1 VPYDDIT
8 AVELRG
14 QGLFQSFCLTTH
26 RRFYL
31 YPRWSFFER
40 KAMARALHISRER
53 VWALADG
60 PQRLAE
66 MESKARIARLGQA
79 RPPMVTVGAVLI
91 LLVVF
96 LCERLLGADQ
106 DLLGLIALGANAP
119 ALVAKGQVHRLV
131 AANFIHLSWV
141 HLYLSGLALL
151 SLGNVLER
159 IVGHCRFLVLLLCSA
174 IGGSLASSLAAQG
187 ALSLGSS
194 TAVFG
199 LLGSLIFLLH
209 RLGEELP
216 SGYRQPRWWWAL
228 VVSITAALPFLQPQ
242 PDIAAHVGGFICGV
256 VTTFLLYPG
265 RDANALATE
274 AGRRL
279 RTAAAALVSLC
290 VVAGGVTA
298 HGAAYN
304 KEQDKLTVAADLV
317 QRLSTPQ
324 ELHKV
329 ALQMATDPTAP
340 PEQVELALNAAQQ
353 AVGQIPHEAAALHAL
368 ATAQYRRGLLDEAI
382 ATERRARLYDDH
394 PRYVTQLAHLLDA
407 RSEQRGLLLLGDVT
421 KESLSIHWEPA
432 ASSSRENAVI
442 RISMKKRFDHPVVVV
457 AHVLE
462 EQRPVGVFLA
472 ILKPDYGGGINT
484 FHPWLNRRPWPAQ
497 VTFDVALV
505 DASGT
510 GPEPLVPAFGY
521 YPLDPK
527 TRTPPGSDQ
536 ANNL

>member
-1 VPYDDIT
+1 V
-8 AVELRG
+8 
-14 QGLFQSFCLTTH
+14 
-26 RRFYL
+26 
-31 YPRWSFFER
+31 
-40 KAMARALHISRER
+40 LHIARER
-53 VWALADG
+53 VWALSDG
-60 PQRLAE
+60 PQRLAD

-79 RPPMVTVGAVLI
+79 RPPMVSVAAALV

-96 LCERLLGADQ
+96 LCERLIGADR
-106 DLLGLIALGANAP
+106 DPLGLIALGANAP

-151 SLGNVLER
+151 SLGNLLER
-159 IVGHCRFLVLLLCSA
+159 MVGHSRFLVLLLCSA

-199 LLGSLIFLLH
+199 LLGSLIFLAH

-242 PDIAAHVGGFICGV
+242 PDIAAHVGGFICGI

-265 RDANALATE
+265 RDANALAAE
-274 AGRRL
+274 GERGI
-279 RTAAAALVSLC
+279 RTAAAALISLC
-290 VVAGGVTA
+290 VVAGGLTA

-304 KEQDKLTVAADLV
+304 KQQDKLTVAADLV

-329 ALQMATDPTAP
+329 AWQMATDPTAP

-353 AVGQIPHEAAALHAL
+353 AVAQTPHEAAALHAL

-382 ATERRARLYDDH
+382 TSERRARLYDND

-407 RSEQRGLLLLGDVT
+407 RTQQRGLLLLGDVT
-421 KESLSIHWEPA
+421 KESLSLHWQPA
-432 ASSSRENAVI
+432 SGGSQEKAVI
-442 RISMKKRFDHPVVVV
+442 RIAMNQRFKHPVVVV

-472 ILKPDYGGGINT
+472 ILKPDYGGGTNT
-484 FHPWLNRRPWPAQ
+484 FHPWLSRRPWPAQ
-497 VTFDVALV
+497 VSFEVALV
-505 DASGT
+505 DASGA

-521 YPLDPK
+521 YPLD
-527 TRTPPGSDQ
+527 TRAGPLP
-536 ANNL
+536 